1 MSLLK
6 QWLVLCW
13 NMRWLNSKEKQLALA
28 NAIELSGC
36 AIICL
41 QETKMES
48 IDISFMKSC
57 CPKRFDEF
65 AFIPSAGASRG
76 TAII

>member
-1 MSLLK
+1 MFKPLYLIIIVTMSLLK

-13 NMRWLNSKEKQLALA
+13 NMRGLNSKEKQLALA

-57 CPKRFDEF
+57 
-65 AFIPSAGASRG
+65 
-76 TAII
+76 